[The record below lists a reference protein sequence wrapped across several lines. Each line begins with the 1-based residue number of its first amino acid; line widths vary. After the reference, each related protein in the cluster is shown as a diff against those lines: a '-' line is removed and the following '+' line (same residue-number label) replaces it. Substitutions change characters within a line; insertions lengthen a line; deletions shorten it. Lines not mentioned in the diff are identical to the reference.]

1 MAWDDPLPG
10 IKHGQAGYQK
20 HGCRC
25 SVCRR
30 GKADAQARFRVKQR
44 GEGADGVIAG
54 MGPVEASTRA
64 VVDACGP
71 LDDAGV
77 ALGDV
82 AVMHARLLDSIPE
95 TGRWHLLSSTTRT
108 WRELMAALASLS
120 SRAGQGPDDGEDI
133 LRSLRPFGLPTD

>member
-1 MAWDDPLPG
+1 MAWDNPLPG
-10 IKHGQAGYQK
+10 IRHGQAGYQR

-30 GKADAQARFRVKQR
+30 GKADAQARFRAKQR
-44 GEGADGVIAG
+44 GEDGERVTVGA
-54 MGPVEASTRA
+54 GPIEASTRA
-64 VVDACGP
+64 VVADCGP
-71 LDDAGV
+71 LDDAGA

-108 WRELMAALASLS
+108 WRELMHDLASLVS
-120 SRAGQGPDDGEDI
+120 PAGQGPDDDDEF
-133 LRSLRPFGLPTD
+133 LRSLRRFGLPSD